1 VALLNVHFT
10 PPADI
15 AAVVIAALQNAQT
28 SVLVLAYDFT
38 SAPIA
43 AALKSAHARGVDVE
57 IVADGSPANSNN
69 ARFDEMA
76 AAGIPI
82 YLDHVHKIMHEKV
95 MIVDG
100 VQTLTGSYNWTTAAE
115 LENAEDLVVITDQ
128 QTAAAYAANFALHRA
143 HSVAWHP

>member
-1 VALLNVHFT
+1 MALLNVHFT